1 MNRLCAFLVLLMV
14 IVCPYQTCTA
24 EEAQHGTLSFVV
36 ENDLFYNTDRHYTN
50 GVRLVWVPGGDASPP
65 GWAEKI
71 ARLVPWFPQEGKIR
85 PGYAFGQSMFTPT
98 DITVPD
104 PPVTDRPYAG
114 WLYGMI
120 GLSVESGRQLDQL
133 GLTLG
138 IVGPSSLAEQS
149 QKVVHRII
157 GANDPKGWDTQL
169 HDEPGI
175 VLTYQRSWRGLAART
190 FVGNEIDFT
199 PHAGAALGN
208 IFTYGNTGVTM
219 RYGRHLPNDYG
230 PPRIQPGLTGW
241 GDFSPTARFGW
252 YLFAGVEGRAIARNI
267 FLDGNTF
274 RTSRSVNKEPFVG
287 DFQAGIVIN
296 WSNMRFSYTHVLR
309 TKEFRTQHGNDAF
322 GSFSVS
328 VRF

>member
-1 MNRLCAFLVLLMV
+1 MNRLPALLVLLV
-14 IVCPYQTCTA
+14 ALICPCPAGA
-24 EEAQHGTLSFVV
+24 EEEARHGTLSFVL

-50 GVRLVWVPGGDASPP
+50 GVRLVWVPGGDAAPP
-65 GWAEKI
+65 AWAEKI

-98 DITVPD
+98 DITVRD

-120 GLSVESGRQLDQL
+120 GLSVESGAQLDQL
-133 GLTLG
+133 GLTFG

-149 QKVVHRII
+149 QTIVHRII
-157 GANDPKGWDTQL
+157 GANDPKGWGAQL
-169 HDEPGI
+169 HDEPGV
-175 VLTYQRSWRGLAART
+175 VLTYLRSWRGLAAQT
-190 FVGNEIDFT
+190 LIGNEIDFT

-208 IFTYGNTGVTM
+208 IFTYGNAGITM

-241 GDFSPTARFGW
+241 GDFSPTAAFGW

-274 RTSRSVNKEPFVG
+274 RTSRSVNKESFVG

-296 WSNMRFSYTHVLR
+296 WSDVRFSYTHVLR
-309 TKEFRTQHGNDAF
+309 TKEFRTQHNNDEF
-322 GSFSVS
+322 GSFSIS